1 VVAPNYTHIDSK
13 VNNTDESAVDGLS
26 TAHIVTRY
34 IQSLSVFEEDKH
46 QIRQVKRHKYP
57 AVATFYDGGN
67 LISVKR
73 EHWKIP
79 AKGGGLRSAIK
90 TFSFSSRRRLMR
102 KIAQLKKDRL
112 PLFVTLTYPLV
123 FPKDSKTYK
132 EHLRLM
138 GIAIERKYKRSG
150 FIWRLEFQR
159 RGAPHYHLL
168 LYGVS
173 CKGKE
178 IQVIRSWFASKWYEI
193 VNSGD
198 PKHLLAG
205 TQVSRMRNFRQ
216 VCAYVS
222 KGIARVE
229 NGELAKDSQVSMTYV
244 GRWWGTYNSKF
255 LPFADVVIALISDHK
270 AVEVIRYMRRY
281 ARLKFTRAY
290 KSLTIFADGHFWLNK
305 ICPDDIPVLAG

>member
-1 VVAPNYTHIDSK
+1 VGILNYNPAQEK
-13 VNNTDESAVDGLS
+13 VNNTGKSAVDGLS

-34 IQSLSVFEEDKH
+34 IQSLPIYEENKH
-46 QIRQVKRHKYP
+46 YIRKVNRHLYP
-57 AVATFYDGGN
+57 AEMTFYDGGS

-73 EHWKIP
+73 EHWRIP
-79 AKGGGLRSAIK
+79 QKGGGIRSSIR
-90 TFSFSSRRRLMR
+90 TFSFNSRKRLMR
-102 KIAQLKKDRL
+102 KIAQLKKDKL
-112 PLFVTLTYPLV
+112 PLFVTLTYPAV
-123 FPKDSKTYK
+123 FPKDSKIYK
-132 EHLRLM
+132 EHLRRI
-138 GIAIERKYKRSG
+138 GIAIEREYKRSG
-150 FIWRLEFQR
+150 FIWRLEFQK

-178 IQVIRSWFASKWYEI
+178 IQDIRTWFAMKWYEI

-198 PKHLLAG
+198 PLHLKAG

-222 KGIARVE
+222 KGTARVE
-229 NGELAKDSQVSMTYV
+229 NGELAKDTQVSMMYV
-244 GRWWGTYNSKF
+244 GRWWGSYNAKY
-255 LPFADVVIALISDHK
+255 LPFADVVIALITDKK

-305 ICPDDIPVLAG
+305 ICPDELPVLA